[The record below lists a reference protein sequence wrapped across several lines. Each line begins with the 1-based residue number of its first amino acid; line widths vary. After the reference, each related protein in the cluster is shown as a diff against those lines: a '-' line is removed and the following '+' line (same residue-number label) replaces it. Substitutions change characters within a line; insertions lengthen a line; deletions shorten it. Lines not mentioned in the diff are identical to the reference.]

1 MSHDE
6 LKIECSFWAYCLEI
20 KFSVSGCN
28 DQHNE
33 QNYMTYL
40 FFHRKKR
47 GFELHYVG
55 RAPLTKQSGLLS
67 PTAKDNEKKE

>member
-6 LKIECSFWAYCLEI
+6 LKIECSLAYCLEI
-20 KFSVSGCN
+20 KFPVSGCN
-28 DQHNE
+28 DQRNE

-67 PTAKDNEKKE
+67 PTEKDNEKKE